1 MSDIDSG
8 CWRRIGVYGG
18 GDQSCERL
26 PEVLHCRNCPV
37 FRAAA
42 RTLLVRE
49 SPALP
54 ADVATQSQRAEVEQ
68 ASLLLLRL
76 RQQWLG
82 LPPAI
87 LVEIAAVGTIRRL
100 AHRAHGLLEGI
111 VGVRGELHLCV
122 ALSELLDLG
131 ARTPSGSGTERL
143 VLVRNERGMVLAFR
157 ADEVRGLAHFD
168 PSALL
173 APPDALSPH
182 LGRALA
188 GVVDLAVGRVGV
200 LAAEPLTTLLDE
212 ALFR

>member
-1 MSDIDSG
+1 MSGTDSG
-8 CWRRIGVYGG
+8 CWRQIGVYGR

-42 RTLLVRE
+42 RTLLARE

-54 ADVATQSQRAEVEQ
+54 VEIATRAQLAEV
-68 ASLLLLRL
+68 AKDSLLLLRL

-87 LVEIAAVGTIRRL
+87 LVEIATVGPIRRL
-100 AHRAHGLLEGI
+100 AHRAHGLLEGV
-111 VGVRGELHLCV
+111 VGVRGELTLCV

-131 ARTPSGSGTERL
+131 ARTPTGSAAERL
-143 VLVRNERGMVLAFR
+143 VLVRNPRGMVLAFR
-157 ADEVRGLAHFD
+157 ADEVRGLAHYAK
-168 PSALL
+168 SALL

-182 LGRALA
+182 LGRAIA
-188 GVVDLAVGRVGV
+188 GVVELPVGRVGV